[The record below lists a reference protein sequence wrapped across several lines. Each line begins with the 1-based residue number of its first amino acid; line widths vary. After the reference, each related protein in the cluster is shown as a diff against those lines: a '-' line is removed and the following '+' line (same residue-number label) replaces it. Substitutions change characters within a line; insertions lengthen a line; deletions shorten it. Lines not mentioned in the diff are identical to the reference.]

1 MGFLFNEFNVH
12 DIIANEQTTEDY
24 LNVALQ
30 LEMALVR
37 EEIEAGIN
45 RVQGENARLRVE
57 LNNVKK
63 VIKSVFIGGLVC
75 LAAIG
80 VGFVLFK

>member
-1 MGFLFNEFNVH
+1 MDFLFNEFNVH

-24 LNVALQ
+24 VDVALQ
-30 LEMALVR
+30 LEMAIVR

-45 RVQGENARLRVE
+45 RVQVENARLQVE